1 MADDDHDHGSAADD
15 HHHGA
20 DGGLLARL
28 REFVSPHSHDAG
40 DRVDAALEASDEG
53 IRALKISL
61 VGLGATAVAQLGVV
75 AISGSV
81 ALLADTVH
89 NFADALTAVPL
100 WIAFSLA
107 RRPRSD
113 KWTYGYGRA
122 EDLAG
127 LVIVLAILA
136 SAILAGVE
144 SVQGIADPEPI
155 RNVWWVFAAGVIGAA
170 GNEAVALYRMRIG
183 RRIGSAA
190 LVADGLHARTDG
202 LTSLGVA
209 LGALGVAAGFELAD
223 PIVGLL
229 ITVAIAYVLRDAA
242 QDVLSRLLDRID
254 PAIPAQVR
262 GVAAE
267 VGGVRAVNDVRAR
280 WIGNRLRAELDI
292 RADGDLSLEQ
302 AHALADEVEHA
313 LLHKVERLA
322 AATVHVGPEHDTT
335 TSPLRHHRERQPDP
349 GDD

>member
-1 MADDDHDHGSAADD
+1 MAQGDDDHEHEGGHDHGS
-15 HHHGA
+15 
-20 DGGLLARL
+20 GLMGRL
-28 REFVSPHSHDAG
+28 RELASPHSHDAT
-40 DRVDAALEASDEG
+40 DRVDAQLEASDEG

-61 VGLGATAVAQLGVV
+61 VGLGVTALAQLGIV

-107 RRPRSD
+107 RRPRTD

-144 SVQGIADPEPI
+144 SVQGIADPQPV
-155 RNVWWVFAAGVIGAA
+155 RNVWWVFGAGVIGAA
-170 GNEAVALYRMRIG
+170 GNEAVALYRMRVG

-209 LGALGVAAGFELAD
+209 VGALGVAAGYELAD

-242 QDVLSRLLDRID
+242 RDVLSRLLDRID

-262 GVAAE
+262 GIAAG
-267 VGGVRAVNDVRAR
+267 VDGVRAVHDVRAR

-292 RADGDLSLEQ
+292 RADGELSLDQ
-302 AHALADEVEHA
+302 AHALADEVEHE
-313 LLHKVERLA
+313 LLHNVERLA
-322 AATVHVGPEHDTT
+322 AANVHVGPEHATA
-335 TSPLRHHRERQPDP
+335 TSPLRHHRKRQRGTEDA
-349 GDD
+349 